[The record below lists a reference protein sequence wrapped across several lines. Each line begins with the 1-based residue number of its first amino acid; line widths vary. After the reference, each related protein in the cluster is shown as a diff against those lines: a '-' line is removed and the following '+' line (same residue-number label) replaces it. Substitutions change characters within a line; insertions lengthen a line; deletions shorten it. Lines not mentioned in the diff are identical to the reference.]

1 MADLINLFIDEVA
14 VSVAKGM
21 VIADAAKQAGI
32 DIPVFCYHPKLKPVG
47 MCRMCLVQVGRV
59 KIDRATG
66 QPVKDANGN
75 PEIAY
80 GPKLETSCTTPV
92 EPGMRVITQNEM
104 VKRAQKDILEF
115 LLTSHPLDCPICDK
129 GGECPLQNLTLAH
142 GPGVTR
148 FDYAD
153 KQHLDKHYPL
163 GELIF
168 LDKERCIQCARCIRF
183 QDEIADDHVLGFYER
198 GRKMQ
203 IETMST
209 PGFDSKFS
217 GNTTDICP
225 VGALTT
231 KDFRFRARPWEIT
244 SVPSVCTHCAV
255 GCNLSLGTRR
265 SAQGSGDWQ
274 ILRVMPRQN
283 EAANEIWI
291 CDKGRFGHHYARSR
305 ERLQKPLIRKNGKL
319 VEATWDEAVAL
330 MADRLRAANGKVAGL
345 IGDRVSN
352 EDARLFGKLFRE
364 GFDSAQIVN
373 RPHTAGLDL
382 VQRYGVGVGTSL
394 GELGKGDV
402 VLIIAADVEET
413 APVYMLRLKA
423 AAEHGAKLLVAN
435 ARETKMDRY
444 TCQALR
450 HKAGTETQLVYGL
463 LAASGQS
470 SDTSSQSSVISSQV
484 AKFTPEK
491 TAGTTGVSAGE
502 IKEAGKIIAEAKNLI
517 VMFGDESIYP
527 VMAEGQYTD
536 EGRALAQACANLVVA
551 TGHIGKPNN
560 GLLPLWPHDN
570 TQGVFDM
577 LSAQGAA
584 WSPNGEVRTLYVVGT
599 DPIGEGQG
607 LPKADFVVVQELF
620 LTETAKQAD
629 VVLPALSWAER
640 DGTFT
645 NAERRVQRYYKAL
658 PPTGQAKADW
668 EIFCLIAAKF
678 GLKWMV
684 FTSEHVMDDIATNV
698 PAYAGLDYTKLA
710 ETKEEWPPVG
720 TSNDLYFGGTAYD
733 NRGGVGAQAKSLFEM
748 DGRSDLK
755 WIEPPQ
761 PTDAPLKVRKLNR
774 RGTLIDQST
783 VYEVRLKETEVVVAG
798 A

>member
-1 MADLINLFIDEVA
+1 MADLINLFVDDVA
-14 VSVAKGM
+14 VSVPKGTL
-21 VIADAAKQAGI
+21 IADAAKRAGI

-59 KIDRATG
+59 KIDRGTG
-66 QPVKDANGN
+66 QPVVDANGK

-92 EPGMRVITQNEM
+92 EPGMHVITQNEA
-104 VKRAQKDILEF
+104 VKRAQRDVLEF

-183 QDEIADDHVLGFYER
+183 QDEIADDQVLGFYER

-231 KDFRFRARPWEIT
+231 KDFRFRARPWEMT
-244 SVPSVCTHCAV
+244 NVPSICTHCAV
-255 GCNLSLGTRR
+255 GCNISLGTRR
-265 SAQGSGDWQ
+265 SARGGGNWE

-283 EAANEIWI
+283 EVVNEIWI
-291 CDKGRFGHHYARSR
+291 CDKGRFGHHYARSQ
-305 ERLQKPLIRKNGKL
+305 ERLQKPLIKKGGKF
-319 VEATWDEAVAL
+319 VEASWDEAVAL
-330 MADRLRAANGKVAGL
+330 VADRFRAANGKVAGL

-352 EDARLFGKLFRE
+352 EDAWLFGKLFSE
-364 GFDSAQIVN
+364 GFGSTQIAN
-373 RPHTAGLDL
+373 RPHAAGLDL
-382 VQRYGVGVGTSL
+382 AQRYGVGVGTNLGSL
-394 GELGKGDV
+394 GRGDV
-402 VLIIAADVEET
+402 VLIVAADVEET
-413 APVYMLRLKA
+413 APIYLLRLKA
-423 AAEHGAKLLVAN
+423 AAERGAKLIVAN
-435 ARETKMDRY
+435 ARATKMDRY
-444 TCQALR
+444 AANSLR
-450 HKAGTETQLVYGL
+450 YKVGTEAQLTYGL
-463 LAASGQS
+463 LNTVHQGSGIG
-470 SDTSSQSSVISSQV
+470 DQV
-484 AKFTPEK
+484 AKFTPEQV
-491 TAGTTGVSAGE
+491 AETTGVKGE
-502 IKEAGKIIAEAKNLI
+502 AIKEAGKLIAEAQNLI
-517 VMFGDESIYP
+517 VMFGNESIYP
-527 VMAEGQYTD
+527 VMVNGQYTD
-536 EGRALAQACANLVVA
+536 DGRALAQACANLVVA
-551 TGHIGKPNN
+551 TGHIGKANN
-560 GLLPLWPHDN
+560 GLLPLWPHSN
-570 TQGVFDM
+570 TQGVYDM

-584 WSPNGEVRTLYVVGT
+584 WAPNGEFKALYVVGT
-599 DPIGEGQG
+599 DPIGEGQH

-629 VVLPALSWAER
+629 VVLPTLAWAER

-645 NAERRVQRYYKAL
+645 NAERRVQRYYKAV
-658 PPTGQAKADW
+658 PPMSQAKADW
-668 EIFCLIAAKF
+668 EIFRLITERLSLKWLFFGAEGVMSDIAAK
-678 GLKWMV
+678 
-684 FTSEHVMDDIATNV
+684 V
-698 PAYAGLDYTKLA
+698 PAYAGLDYPRLA

-733 NRGGVGAQAKSLFEM
+733 NRGGVGVQAKSLFEL
-748 DGRSDLK
+748 DGQSEMK

-761 PTDAPLKVRKLNR
+761 LIDKPLRVRKLNR
-774 RGTLIDQST
+774 HGTLIDQSV
-783 VYEVRLKETEVVVAG
+783 VYEIRLNEVEPAIAG
-798 A
+798 E

>member
-1 MADLINLFIDEVA
+1 MADLINLFVDDVA
-14 VSVAKGM
+14 VSVPKGTLI
-21 VIADAAKQAGI
+21 VDAAKRAGI
-32 DIPVFCYHPKLKPVG
+32 DIPVFCDHPKLKPVG
-47 MCRMCLVQVGRV
+47 MCRMCLVQGGRV
-59 KIDRATG
+59 KIDRGTG
-66 QPVKDANGN
+66 QPVLDASGN
-75 PEIAY
+75 PEIAW

-92 EPGMRVITQNEM
+92 EPGMRVNTKNEM
-104 VKRAQKDILEF
+104 VKRAQKDVLEF

-129 GGECPLQNLTLAH
+129 GGECPLQNLTLNY

-153 KQHLDKHYPL
+153 KQHLEKHYPL

-198 GRKMQ
+198 GRQMQ

-244 SVPSVCTHCAV
+244 NVPSICTHCAV
-255 GCNLSLGTRR
+255 GCNISLGTRR
-265 SAQGSGDWQ
+265 SARDGGGWE

-283 EAANEIWI
+283 EAVNEIWI
-291 CDKGRFGHHYARSR
+291 CDKGRFGHHYARST
-305 ERLQKPLIRKNGKL
+305 ERLQRPLIKKNGQL
-319 VEATWDEAVAL
+319 VVATWDDAVSVI
-330 MADRLRAANGKVAGL
+330 ADHFRAANGKIGGL

-352 EDARLFGKLFRE
+352 EDAWLFGKLFRE
-364 GFDSAQIVN
+364 GLHSGQIAN
-373 RPHTAGLDL
+373 RPHAAGLDL

-394 GELGKGDV
+394 GALGKGDV
-402 VLIIAADVEET
+402 VLIIAADVEEA
-413 APVYMLRLKA
+413 APIYLLRLKA
-423 AAEHGAKLLVAN
+423 AAERGAKLIVAN
-435 ARETKMDRY
+435 VCETKMDRY
-444 TCQALR
+444 AAISIRYQPGAEAQA
-450 HKAGTETQLVYGL
+450 VYGL
-463 LAASGQS
+463 LNEADQGSGIRDQGLGIRDQVKKFAS
-470 SDTSSQSSVISSQV
+470 SDEQV
-484 AKFTPEK
+484 KA
-491 TAGTTGVSAGE
+491 
-502 IKEAGKIIAEAKNLI
+502 AGKVIAEAQNLI
-517 VMFGDESIYP
+517 VIFGDENPYP
-527 VMAEGQYTD
+527 IMARGQFTD

-551 TGHIGKPNN
+551 TGHIGKANN
-560 GLLPLWPHDN
+560 GLLPLWPHQN

-584 WSPNGEVRTLYVVGT
+584 WSPDGKVKSLYVVGT
-599 DPIGEGQG
+599 DPIGEGQS
-607 LPKADFVVVQELF
+607 LPGADFVVVQELF

-668 EIFCLIAAKF
+668 EIFRAIAEKLGIQWALFSAEGVMNDIVAK
-678 GLKWMV
+678 V
-684 FTSEHVMDDIATNV
+684 A
-698 PAYAGLDYTKLA
+698 AYAGLDYPRLA

-733 NRGGVGAQAKSLFEM
+733 NRGGVGAQTKSLFEI
-748 DGRSDLK
+748 DGQAELK
-755 WIEPPQ
+755 WIEPPAASDQ
-761 PTDAPLKVRKLNR
+761 PIEPRRLNR
-774 RGTLIDQST
+774 HGTLIDQSR
-783 VYEVRLKETEVVVAG
+783 VYEVRLREAELVKAEA
-798 A
+798 

>member
-1 MADLINLFIDEVA
+1 MADLINLFIDDIAVA
-14 VSVAKGM
+14 VPKGTLI
-21 VIADAAKQAGI
+21 VDAAKQAGI

-59 KIDRATG
+59 KIDRGTG
-66 QPVKDANGN
+66 QPVLDAHGN
-75 PEIAY
+75 PEIAW

-92 EPGMRVITQNEM
+92 ESGMRVNTRNEM
-104 VKRAQKDILEF
+104 VKAAQKDVLEF

-129 GGECPLQNLTLAH
+129 GGECPLQNLTLSY

-153 KQHLDKHYPL
+153 KQHLEKHYPL

-203 IETMST
+203 IETMSI

-244 SVPSVCTHCAV
+244 SVPSICTHCAV

-265 SAQGSGDWQ
+265 SARGGGDWE

-283 EAANEIWI
+283 EAVNEIWI
-291 CDKGRFGHHYARSR
+291 CDKGRFGYHYARSK
-305 ERLQKPLIRKNGKL
+305 ERLQKPLIKKAGQL

-330 MADRLRAANGKVAGL
+330 VADRFRAANGKVGGL

-352 EDARLFGKLFRE
+352 EDAWLFGRLFRE
-364 GFDSAQIVN
+364 GFSSTQVANWPQA
-373 RPHTAGLDL
+373 AGLDL
-382 VQRYGVGVGTSL
+382 AARYGVGVGTNL
-394 GELGKGDV
+394 GELGRGDV
-402 VLIIAADVEET
+402 VLIVAADVEET
-413 APVYMLRLKA
+413 APVTMLRLKA
-423 AAEHGAKLLVAN
+423 AAERGVKLIVAN

-444 TCQALR
+444 AAISIRYQPGADAQT
-450 HKAGTETQLVYGL
+450 VYGL
-463 LAASGQS
+463 LNAVDQGSGIGDQAARFAS
-470 SDTSSQSSVISSQV
+470 SD
-484 AKFTPEK
+484 EK
-491 TAGTTGVSAGE
+491 
-502 IKEAGKIIAEAKNLI
+502 IKNAGKLIAEAQNLI
-517 VMFGDESIYP
+517 VIFGDERP
-527 VMAEGQYTD
+527 ADDV
-536 EGRALAQACANLVVA
+536 ALAQACANLAVA
-551 TGHIGKPNN
+551 TAHIGKANN
-560 GLLPLWPHDN
+560 GLLPLWPHNN
-570 TQGVFDM
+570 TQGVYDM
-577 LSAQGAA
+577 LSAHSVA
-584 WSPNGEVRTLYVVGT
+584 WPSGGEVKALYAVGA
-599 DPIGEGQG
+599 DPIGAGQSWPG
-607 LPKADFVVVQELF
+607 ADFVVVQELF
-620 LTETAKQAD
+620 LTETAQQAD

-668 EIFCLIAAKF
+668 DIFRLVAEQL
-678 GLKWMV
+678 GLKWMS
-684 FTSEHVMDDIATNV
+684 FGAESVMNDIAAQV
-698 PAYAGLDYTKLA
+698 AAYAGLDYARLA

-720 TSNDLYFGGTAYD
+720 TSSDLYFGGTAYD
-733 NRGGVGAQAKSLFEM
+733 NRGGVGAQTKSLFEI
-748 DGRSDLK
+748 DGQAELK
-755 WIEPPQ
+755 WLEPPP
-761 PTDAPLKVRKLNR
+761 PTDQPVQVRRLNR
-774 RGTLIDQST
+774 HGTLIDQSS
-783 VYEVRLKETEVVVAG
+783 VYEVRLREAELVTAEA
-798 A
+798 

>member
-1 MADLINLFIDEVA
+1 MADLINLFIDDVV
-14 VSVAKGM
+14 VSVPKGTLI
-21 VIADAAKQAGI
+21 VDAAKRAGI

-59 KIDRATG
+59 KIDRGTG
-66 QPVKDANGN
+66 QPVLDANGN

-80 GPKLETSCTTPV
+80 GPKPETSCTTPV
-92 EPGMRVITQNEM
+92 EPGMHVITKNDL

-153 KQHLDKHYPL
+153 KQHLAKHYPL

-244 SVPSVCTHCAV
+244 NVPSICTHCAV

-265 SAQGSGDWQ
+265 SAKGGGDWE

-283 EAANEIWI
+283 EAVNEIWI
-291 CDKGRFGHHYARSR
+291 CDKGRFGHHYARSK
-305 ERLQKPLIRKNGKL
+305 ERVQKPLIKKDGQL
-319 VEATWDEAVAL
+319 VEATWDEVVSL
-330 MADRLRAANGKVAGL
+330 IADRFRAANGKVAGM

-352 EDARLFGKLFRE
+352 EDAWLFGKLFRE
-364 GFDSAQIVN
+364 GFNSKQIVN
-373 RPHTAGLDL
+373 RPHAAGLDL
-382 VQRYGVGVGTSL
+382 AQRYGVGVGTSL
-394 GELGKGDV
+394 GALGKGDV
-402 VLIIAADVEET
+402 VLIVAADVEET
-413 APVYMLRLKA
+413 APVTMLRLKA
-423 AAEHGAKLLVAN
+423 AAERGAKLIVAN
-435 ARETKMDRY
+435 TRETKMDRY
-444 TCQALR
+444 AAISIRYQP
-450 HKAGTETQLVYGL
+450 GTESQTVYGL
-463 LAASGQS
+463 LASINNQQS
-470 SDTSSQSSVISSQV
+470 TISNQV
-484 AKFTPEK
+484 AKF
-491 TAGTTGVSAGE
+491 ASDDGQ
-502 IKEAGKIIAEAKNLI
+502 IKNASKLIAEAQNLI
-517 VMFGDESIYP
+517 VIFGDERQTSD
-527 VMAEGQYTD
+527 AS
-536 EGRALAQACANLVVA
+536 LAQACANLVVA
-551 TGHIGKPNN
+551 TGHIGKANN
-560 GLLPLWPHDN
+560 GLLPLWPHNN
-570 TQGVFDM
+570 TQGVYDM
-577 LSAQGAA
+577 LSAQGMA
-584 WSPNGEVRTLYVVGT
+584 WSPDGEAKALYIVGT
-599 DPIGEGQG
+599 DPIGEGQS

-668 EIFCLIAAKF
+668 EIFRSVAEKF
-678 GLKWMV
+678 GLKWS
-684 FTSEHVMDDIATNV
+684 FFSAESVMNDIVAKV
-698 PAYAGLDYTKLA
+698 PAYAGLEYTKLA

-733 NRGGVGAQAKSLFEM
+733 NRGGVGAQAKSLFEI
-748 DGRSDLK
+748 DGRSELK
-755 WIEPPQ
+755 WIEPPAPGDQ
-761 PTDAPLKVRKLNR
+761 PIEPRRLNR
-774 RGTLIDQST
+774 HGTLIDQSS
-783 VYEVRLKETEVVVAG
+783 VYEVRLHEAELVKAG

>member
-1 MADLINLFIDEVA
+1 MADLINLFIDDVA
-14 VSVAKGM
+14 VAVPKGTLI
-21 VIADAAKQAGI
+21 VDAAKQAGI

-59 KIDRATG
+59 KIDRGTG
-66 QPVKDANGN
+66 QPVLDANGS
-75 PEIAY
+75 PEIAW

-92 EPGMRVITQNEM
+92 EPGMRVNTHNEL
-104 VKRAQKDILEF
+104 VKRAQKDMLEF

-129 GGECPLQNLTLAH
+129 GGECPLQNLTVGY

-244 SVPSVCTHCAV
+244 NVPSICTHCAV

-265 SAQGSGDWQ
+265 SARGGGEWE

-283 EAANEIWI
+283 EAVNEIWI
-291 CDKGRFGHHYARSR
+291 CDKGRFGHHYARSKP
-305 ERLQKPLIRKNGKL
+305 RLQKPLIKQDGQW
-319 VEATWDEAVAL
+319 VEATWDEAVSLVAE
-330 MADRLRAANGKVAGL
+330 RFRAANGKVGGL

-352 EDARLFGKLFRE
+352 EDAWLFGKLFRE
-364 GFDSAQIVN
+364 AFNSTQIAN
-373 RPHTAGLDL
+373 RPHAAGLDL
-382 VQRYGVGVGTSL
+382 AARYGVGVGTNL
-394 GELGKGDV
+394 GALGKGDV
-402 VLIIAADVEET
+402 VLIVAADVEET

-423 AAEHGAKLLVAN
+423 AAERGAKLIVAN
-435 ARETKMDRY
+435 ARATKMDRY
-444 TCQALR
+444 AAISIRYQPGL
-450 HKAGTETQLVYGL
+450 ETQTIYGL
-463 LAASGQS
+463 LASI
-470 SDTSSQSSVISSQV
+470 SDQRSAINHQPSAISHQV
-484 AKFTPEK
+484 AKFASSDEQVK
-491 TAGTTGVSAGE
+491 A
-502 IKEAGKIIAEAKNLI
+502 AGKMMAEAQNLI
-517 VMFGDESIYP
+517 VVFGDESIYP
-527 VMAEGQYTD
+527 VMIAGRYLA

-551 TGHIGKPNN
+551 TGHIGRANN
-560 GLLPLWPHDN
+560 GLLPLWPHNN
-570 TQGVFDM
+570 TQGVYDM
-577 LSAQGAA
+577 LSAQDAT
-584 WSPNGEVRTLYVVGT
+584 WSPEGEVKALYVVGT

-607 LPKADFVVVQELF
+607 LPRAEFVVVQELF
-620 LTETAKQAD
+620 LTETAQQAD

-668 EIFCLIAAKF
+668 EIFRWVAEKL
-678 GLKWMV
+678 GLKWM
-684 FTSEHVMDDIATNV
+684 FYGAEGVMNDIAAKLA
-698 PAYAGLDYTKLA
+698 AYAGLDYTRLA
-710 ETKEEWPPVG
+710 ETQAEWPPVG
-720 TSNDLYFGGTAYD
+720 TANDLYFGGTAYD
-733 NRGGVGAQAKSLFEM
+733 NRGGVGTQTKSLFEL
-748 DGRSDLK
+748 DGRSELK

-761 PTDAPLKVRKLNR
+761 PTDQPLKMRTLNR
-774 RGTLIDQST
+774 HGTLIDQSS
-783 VYEVRLKETEVVVAG
+783 VYEVRLREAG
-798 A
+798 LVKAEA

>member
-1 MADLINLFIDEVA
+1 MADLINLFIDDVA
-14 VSVAKGM
+14 VSVPKGTLI
-21 VIADAAKQAGI
+21 VDAAKQAGI

-59 KIDRATG
+59 KIDRGTG
-66 QPVKDANGN
+66 QQVLDANGH
-75 PEIAY
+75 PEIAW
-80 GPKLETSCTTPV
+80 GSKLETSCTTPV
-92 EPGMRVITQNEM
+92 EPGMHVDTKNEV
-104 VKRAQKDILEF
+104 VKAAQKDMLEF

-129 GGECPLQNLTLAH
+129 GGECPLQNLTLNY

-153 KQHLDKHYPL
+153 KQHLEKHYPL

-244 SVPSVCTHCAV
+244 SVPSICTHCAV

-265 SAQGSGDWQ
+265 SAQGGGDWE
-274 ILRVMPRQN
+274 IMRVMPRQN
-283 EAANEIWI
+283 EAVNEIWI
-291 CDKGRFGHHYARSR
+291 CDKGRFGHHYARSK
-305 ERLQKPLIRKNGKL
+305 ERLQKPLIKQDGKL

-330 MADRLRAANGKVAGL
+330 IADRFRAANGKVGGL

-352 EDARLFGKLFRE
+352 EDAWLFGKLFCE
-364 GFDSAQIVN
+364 GFNSTQIAN
-373 RPHTAGLDL
+373 RPHAAGLDL
-382 VQRYGVGVGTSL
+382 AARYGVGVGTSL
-394 GELGKGDV
+394 GALGKDDV
-402 VLIIAADVEET
+402 VLIVAADVEET

-423 AAEHGAKLLVAN
+423 AAERGTKLIVAN

-444 TCQALR
+444 AAISIRYQPGEDAQA
-450 HKAGTETQLVYGL
+450 VYGL
-463 LAASGQS
+463 LDAIDQGSEIK
-470 SDTSSQSSVISSQV
+470 DQV
-484 AKFTPEK
+484 AKFASSDAK
-491 TAGTTGVSAGE
+491 V
-502 IKEAGKIIAEAKNLI
+502 KDAGKLIAGARNLI

-527 VMAEGQYTD
+527 VMIAGRYTD
-536 EGRALAQACANLVVA
+536 EGRTLAQACANLVVA
-551 TGHIGKPNN
+551 TGHIGKANN
-560 GLLPLWPHDN
+560 GLLPLWPHNN
-570 TQGVFDM
+570 TQGVYDM
-577 LSAQGAA
+577 LSAQGVA
-584 WSPNGEVRTLYVVGT
+584 WSPDGEAKALYVVGT
-599 DPIGEGQG
+599 DPLGEGEN
-607 LPKADFVVVQELF
+607 LPRADFVVVQELF
-620 LTETAKQAD
+620 LTETAQQAD
-629 VVLPALSWAER
+629 VVLPALAWAER

-668 EIFCLIAAKF
+668 EIFRLVAEKL
-678 GLKWMV
+678 GLKWM
-684 FTSEHVMDDIATNV
+684 FFGAESVMNDIAAKAA
-698 PAYAGLDYTKLA
+698 AYAGLDYARLA

-733 NRGGVGAQAKSLFEM
+733 NRGGVGAQTKSLFEI
-748 DGRSDLK
+748 DGRSELK

-761 PTDAPLKVRKLNR
+761 PTDQPLMVRRLNR
-774 RGTLIDQST
+774 HGTRIDQSS
-783 VYEVRLKETEVVVAG
+783 VYEVRLREAEFVTAG